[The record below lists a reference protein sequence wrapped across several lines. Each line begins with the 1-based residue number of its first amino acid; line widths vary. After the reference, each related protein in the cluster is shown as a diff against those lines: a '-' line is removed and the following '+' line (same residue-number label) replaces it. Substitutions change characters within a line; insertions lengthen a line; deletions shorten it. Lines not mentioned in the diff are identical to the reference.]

1 MSTERIDRVT
11 QLEQA
16 LAHAREYIADLQRRH
31 EASERAWAAA
41 EIRQV
46 GECEQ
51 LQERITFLE
60 SCLVGDVVTQSRGA
74 R

>member
-1 MSTERIDRVT
+1 MTRVD

-16 LAHAREYIADLQRRH
+16 LAHAREYIADIQRRH

-41 EIRQV
+41 EIRQA
-46 GECEQ
+46 GECET
-51 LQERITFLE
+51 LRERIAFLE
-60 SCLVGDVVTQSRGA
+60 SCLAEDVVALSKGA